1 MYQEVQTITY
11 YGLKKEEFK
20 DFMLKNNLF
29 GVDRLVPIGSSLE
42 IDLIWDG
49 YDVIKSLSREVTF
62 K

>member
-1 MYQEVQTITY
+1 
-11 YGLKKEEFK
+11 
-20 DFMLKNNLF
+20 MLKNNLF